1 MLIAD
6 TTRTR
11 TPTPTPTLANVDTNS
26 GSVFVSTALLMRH
39 DPIRAITLSLIALP
53 QIDTPQRN
61 MYDKLRFGVELR
73 TLDLVEAL
81 TR

>member
-1 MLIAD
+1 
-6 TTRTR
+6 
-11 TPTPTPTLANVDTNS
+11 
-26 GSVFVSTALLMRH
+26 MRH